1 MEKRIYVGNLSFGTQ
16 EDALRELFEPYG
28 DVESVNIIT
37 DRQTG
42 RSKGFGFVEMADP
55 QAARDAIAALDG
67 GEFEGRNLRVNE
79 ARPRPD
85 NQDRRH

>member
-16 EDALRELFEPYG
+16 EDALRALFEPYG

-42 RSKGFGFVEMADP
+42 RSKGFGFIEMADP
-55 QAARDAIAALDG
+55 QSARDAIAALDG

-79 ARPRPD
+79 ARPRPSSYEKK
-85 NQDRRH
+85 H